1 MSGDSYL
8 QFIVI
13 LIIFVGILALTYYV
27 TKWMAGYQKT
37 KSLGCNIEVIETS
50 RISTTKY
57 VQIIRI
63 ADKYMAIGVG
73 KDEITALCEVDK
85 DSILIKDESE
95 SNMSFKEVLEKIK
108 GEFKK

>member
-13 LIIFVGILALTYYV
+13 LFIFVIILAATYYV
-27 TKWMAGYQKT
+27 TKWIAGYQKT
-37 KSLGCNIEVIETS
+37 KSIGNNIEVIETS

-57 VQIIRI
+57 VQILRI
-63 ADKYMAIGVG
+63 ADKYIAIGVG

-85 DSILIKDESE
+85 DSLVIKEDAEN
-95 SNMSFKEVLEKIK
+95 NMSFKEVLDKIK
-108 GEFKK
+108 SEIKK